1 MTFLE
6 SCWLNFWKARG
17 WFRKLGREK
26 VRTLVLTCIIFLSQH
41 VRELLLPLAGLEGG
55 FFLCLREI
63 VLIL

>member
-41 VRELLLPLAGLEGG
+41 VRELLLPLAGLGGG

-63 VLIL
+63 MLML

>member
-26 VRTLVLTCIIFLSQH
+26 VRTLVLTGIIFLSQH

-63 VLIL
+63 MFIL

>member
-17 WFRKLGREK
+17 WFRKLGPEK

-55 FFLCLREI
+55 FFYA
-63 VLIL
+63 

>member
-17 WFRKLGREK
+17 FFRKLGREK
-26 VRTLVLTCIIFLSQH
+26 VCTLVLTCIIFLSQH
-41 VRELLLPLAGLEGG
+41 VRELLLPLAGLKGG

-63 VLIL
+63 ILIL

>member
-17 WFRKLGREK
+17 CFGKLGREK
-26 VRTLVLTCIIFLSQH
+26 VRTLVLTGIIFLSQH
-41 VRELLLPLAGLEGG
+41 VRELLAGLEGG

-63 VLIL
+63 MLIL